1 MKKFWIITIIS
12 LFTYIQVGYSGE
24 KPLYYKID
32 IKKRSGVLRG
42 GICNAG
48 YKEAVDHD
56 AQG

>member
-32 IKKRSGVLRG
+32 IKKEIGSTTWRYMQR
-42 GICNAG
+42 G
-48 YKEAVDHD
+48 YKEAV
-56 AQG
+56 

>member
-32 IKKRSGVLRG
+32 IKKEIGSTDVEVYATRL
-42 GICNAG
+42 
-48 YKEAVDHD
+48 
-56 AQG
+56 